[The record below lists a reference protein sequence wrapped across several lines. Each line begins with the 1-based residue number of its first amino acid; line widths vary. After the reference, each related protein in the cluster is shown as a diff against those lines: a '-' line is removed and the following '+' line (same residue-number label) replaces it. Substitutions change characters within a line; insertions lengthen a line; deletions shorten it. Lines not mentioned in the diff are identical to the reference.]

1 MSDAGSHQGLVPV
14 APQGQMEVA
23 STSGTGQVMPAGT
36 EATGAMMSYRDLL
49 HFYVAQTKWPAGAP
63 TPALPYDDLALF
75 YQVHAGRPPTPL
87 PPQLPPPS
95 IENVDVFLTE
105 DEVVTKEEAKEAFAS
120 VKDSFASVGAE
131 QGKLK
136 EGLHGLASKIDEVQG
151 KAAEDVAALA
161 QAADE
166 AFSQAGSATS
176 DLSARLADAERRQAA
191 ATSAVEHAQAVS
203 DAALIESAK
212 ARRDQQI
219 ARAQLEADLQAAT
232 LQSQSTA
239 ERAATQAAQAMADA
253 RSATVEVPRLDA
265 TLMSLQAELH
275 AMKAATQQAQERALR
290 FESELSAAQ
299 DRIGAAERRA
309 AQAEQRYSSL
319 QKRMDDWDAF
329 DPDLHAA
336 LNASL
341 TPPNAGEQ
349 IQPTGLSHPTGSEAT
364 VQSAQQVHA
373 PQGQPQATTSQPSV
387 QAGTFQ
393 SRVYGTVP
401 IYSSVHSAQSSVLQ
415 AHAPTQQV
423 QPSPAV
429 NTGGTVDSASGSDV
443 TFRPTGAGG
452 SSSGPNGGGTPP
464 FPSYAG
470 SHQQQRTG
478 QGFTFQ
484 VKPKDPPMFRGRADD
499 DVTTWTAKVQDF
511 LHLADISDVQ
521 QVAYAATLLQ
531 DAASD
536 WWHSLLKTRGGMRPR
551 TFVEFADLLGRRFGS
566 STRVDRARADLRNIR
581 QGPSESV
588 RAYSTRF
595 EALLGKLPSWDADW
609 AKTQFIWGLHGR
621 VAELVTI
628 ASPADL
634 FSAIRKAEQ
643 VEMARSLAYMGGA
656 QQQPRGSGWR
666 GRGRGSRGRFATVQ
680 AESQPQAYAQQDAPG
695 PQFNAANAAGAG
707 GRGRG
712 RLSANQCRKCHGYGH
727 WAFQCPSRG
736 GARGRRGGRRGRG
749 GRGGG
754 RNAGAGGGGTGAGQV
769 SFAAL
774 TQSGSE
780 PSGVVLQPNPNGPSV
795 SRGGN
800 AGN

>member
-1 MSDAGSHQGLVPV
+1 MIWRC
-14 APQGQMEVA
+14 
-23 STSGTGQVMPAGT
+23 ST
-36 EATGAMMSYRDLL
+36 
-49 HFYVAQTKWPAGAP
+49 KI
-63 TPALPYDDLALF
+63 
-75 YQVHAGRPPTPL
+75 HAGRPPTPL
-87 PPQLPPPS
+87 PPQLPPAS
-95 IENVDVFLTE
+95 IENVDAFLTE

-120 VKDSFASVGAE
+120 VKESFASVGAE

-166 AFSQAGSATS
+166 ALSQTGSVTS

-191 ATSAVEHAQAVS
+191 ATSAAEHAQAVS
-203 DAALIESAK
+203 DAALLESAK

-219 ARAQLEADLQAAT
+219 ARAQLEADVQAAT
-232 LQSQSTA
+232 LQTQVTA

-253 RSATVEVPRLDA
+253 RSAHVEVPRLDS
-265 TLMSLQAELH
+265 TLLSLQAEMR
-275 AMKAATQQAQERALR
+275 AMKVASQQAQERALR
-290 FESELSAAQ
+290 LESELSAAQ
-299 DRIGAAERRA
+299 DRIGASERRA
-309 AQAEQRYSSL
+309 TQAEQRYASL

-341 TPPNAGEQ
+341 TPPNTGETM
-349 IQPTGLSHPTGSEAT
+349 QPTGSAHPAGSETT
-364 VQSAQQVHA
+364 VQSAQQVH
-373 PQGQPQATTSQPSV
+373 PQGQGQTEQLFSREQLQAVLFGQSV
-387 QAGTFQ
+387 QTGTTQTTFPFVQ
-393 SRVYGTVP
+393 AAPSIG
-401 IYSSVHSAQSSVLQ
+401 QQQ
-415 AHAPTQQV
+415 AHAPVQQV
-423 QPSPAV
+423 QPPPTVS
-429 NTGGTVDSASGSDV
+429 TGGTVDSASGSDV

-464 FPSYAG
+464 PPLPSYAG
-470 SHQQQRTG
+470 SHQQQRAG

-511 LHLADISDVQ
+511 LYLADISDVQ

-551 TFVEFADLLGRRFGS
+551 NFVEFADLLGRRFGS
-566 STRVDRARADLRNIR
+566 STRVDRARAELRNIR
-581 QGPSESV
+581 QGQSESV

-628 ASPADL
+628 ASPVDL

-680 AESQPQAYAQQDAPG
+680 AEPQPQAYAQQDAPG

-754 RNAGAGGGGTGAGQV
+754 RNTGAGGGGAGSGQV

-780 PSGVVLQPNPNGPSV
+780 PSGVVLQPNPSGPSV

>member
-1 MSDAGSHQGLVPV
+1 MSDTGSHQGLVPV
-14 APQGQMEVA
+14 APQGQLEVA
-23 STSGTGQVMPAGT
+23 STSGPGGPGPEQAET
-36 EATGAMMSYRDLL
+36 MSYRELL
-49 HFYVAQTKWPAGAP
+49 QFYVAQTKWPAQAP
-63 TPALPYDDLALF
+63 LPALPYDDLALF
-75 YQVHAGRPPTPL
+75 YQIHARRPPTPL
-87 PPQLPPPS
+87 PPQLPPAS
-95 IENVDVFLTE
+95 IENTDAFLTE

-120 VKDSFASVGAE
+120 VQDSFASVGAE

-191 ATSAVEHAQAVS
+191 ATSQAERAQAMS
-203 DAALIESAK
+203 DAALLEAAK

-219 ARAQLEADLQAAT
+219 ARAQLEADLQTAT
-232 LQSQSTA
+232 LQSQTAA

-253 RSATVEVPRLDA
+253 RSANVEVPCLDA
-265 TLMSLQAELH
+265 TLLGLQAEMR
-275 AMKAATQQAQERALR
+275 AMKIASQQAQERALR
-290 FESELSAAQ
+290 LESELSAAQ
-299 DRIGAAERRA
+299 DRIGASERRA
-309 AQAEQRYSSL
+309 TQAEQRYASL

-341 TPPNAGEQ
+341 TPPMAGEQ
-349 IQPTGLSHPTGSEAT
+349 LQPTGIAHPTGSEAT
-364 VQSAQQVHA
+364 LQSAQQVH
-373 PQGQPQATTSQPSV
+373 PQGQTTQQMQLQAALYGQSV
-387 QAGTFQ
+387 QTGTTQMTFPFVQ
-393 SRVYGTVP
+393 AAP
-401 IYSSVHSAQSSVLQ
+401 ISGQQQAQTSAR
-415 AHAPTQQV
+415 QV
-423 QPSPAV
+423 QPPPVGYSGDA
-429 NTGGTVDSASGSDV
+429 VDSTAGSDV
-443 TFRPTGAGG
+443 TFRPVGAGG

-464 FPSYAG
+464 FSSFNAD
-470 SHQQQRTG
+470 SQNQQRQG
-478 QGFTFQ
+478 QAFTVQ
-484 VKPKDPPMFRGRADD
+484 VKPKDPPVFRGRVED

-511 LHLADISDVQ
+511 YYLTDASDVQ

-551 TFVEFADLLGRRFGS
+551 NFVEFADLLGQRFGS
-566 STRVDRARADLRNIR
+566 STRVDRARAELRNIR
-581 QGPSESV
+581 QGQSETV

-595 EALLGKLPSWDADW
+595 EALLGKLPSWEQDW
-609 AKTQFIWGLHGR
+609 AKSQFIWGLHGR

-628 ASPADL
+628 SSPADL
-634 FSAIRKAEQ
+634 HTAIRKAEQ
-643 VEMARSLAYMGGA
+643 VEMARSFAYMGGA
-656 QQQPRGSGWR
+656 HQQPRGGAGWR
-666 GRGRGSRGRFATVQ
+666 GRGRGSHGRFAAVQ
-680 AESQPQAYAQQDAPG
+680 VDQQPMAYAGQPEQLG
-695 PQFNAANAAGAG
+695 PQLNAANSDG

-712 RLSANQCRKCHGYGH
+712 RLSANQCRKCRGFGH

-749 GRGGG
+749 GSGGRGGRQG
-754 RNAGAGGGGTGAGQV
+754 QGGQGQV
-769 SFAAL
+769 QFAAL
-774 TQSGSE
+774 AQSG
-780 PSGVVLQPNPNGPSV
+780 PVASGGTLQQPPNASPV

>member
-1 MSDAGSHQGLVPV
+1 
-14 APQGQMEVA
+14 MEVA
-23 STSGTGQVMPAGT
+23 ATSGIGQALPAGT
-36 EATGAMMSYRDLL
+36 AGGEAAGAMISYRELL
-49 HFYVAQTKWPAGAP
+49 QFYVAQTKWPAQAP
-63 TPALPYDDLALF
+63 LPALPYDDLALF
-75 YQVHAGRPPTPL
+75 YQIHAGRPPTPL
-87 PPQLPPPS
+87 PPQLPPAS
-95 IENVDVFLTE
+95 IENVDAFLTE
-105 DEVVTKEEAKEAFAS
+105 DEVVTKDEAKEAFAS
-120 VKDSFASVGAE
+120 VQESFASVGAE

-166 AFSQAGSATS
+166 ALSQTGSVTS
-176 DLSARLADAERRQAA
+176 DLSARLSHAERRQAA
-191 ATSAVEHAQAVS
+191 ATSAAEHAQVVS
-203 DAALIESAK
+203 DAALLEAAK
-212 ARRDQQI
+212 ARRDQQL
-219 ARAQLEADLQAAT
+219 ARAQLEADVQAAT
-232 LQSQSTA
+232 LHSQATA

-253 RSATVEVPRLDA
+253 RSANVEVPRLDS
-265 TLMSLQAELH
+265 TLLGLQAEMR
-275 AMKAATQQAQERALR
+275 AMKIVTQQEKERALR
-290 FESELSAAQ
+290 LESALSAAQ

-309 AQAEQRYSSL
+309 TQSEQRYTSL
-319 QKRMDDWDAF
+319 QKRMDNWDAF

-341 TPPNAGEQ
+341 TPPTVDEQ
-349 IQPTGLSHPTGSEAT
+349 MQPIGTSHPAGSEAT

-373 PQGQPQATTSQPSV
+373 PQEQLQATTSQPSV

-401 IYSSVHSAQSSVLQ
+401 IYTPVQTGTSQAHGTSQFPFVHQ
-415 AHAPTQQV
+415 AHASAQQV
-423 QPSPAV
+423 QPPPAV
-429 NTGGTVDSASGSDV
+429 NAGGTVDSASGSDV

-464 FPSYAG
+464 PPFPSYAG
-470 SHQQQRTG
+470 SHQQQRSG

-484 VKPKDPPMFRGRADD
+484 VKPKDPPMFRGRVDD

-511 LHLADISDVQ
+511 LYLADISDVQ

-536 WWHSLLKTRGGMRPR
+536 WWHSLLQTRGGMRPR
-551 TFVEFADLLGRRFGS
+551 NFVEFADLLGRRFGS
-566 STRVDRARADLRNIR
+566 STRVDRARAELRNIR
-581 QGPSESV
+581 QGQSESV

-609 AKTQFIWGLHGR
+609 AKTQFVWGLHGR

-680 AESQPQAYAQQDAPG
+680 AESQPQAYAPQDAPG
-695 PQFNAANAAGAG
+695 PQFNAANATGAG

-754 RNAGAGGGGTGAGQV
+754 RNAGVGGGGTGAGQV